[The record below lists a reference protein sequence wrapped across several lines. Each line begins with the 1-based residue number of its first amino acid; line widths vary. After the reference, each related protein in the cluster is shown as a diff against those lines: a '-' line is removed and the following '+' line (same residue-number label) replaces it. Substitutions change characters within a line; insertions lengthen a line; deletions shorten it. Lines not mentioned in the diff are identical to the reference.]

1 MALVLLLG
9 ELESTDSERPLVSEG
24 EASTEES
31 AEGTG
36 RSSSKLLT
44 GRIEAIR
51 RGWPFELWLGVK
63 LDDVGGGLVA

>member
-1 MALVLLLG
+1 MTLVLLLG

-36 RSSSKLLT
+36 RSSKLLT

-51 RGWPFELWLGVK
+51 RGWPLELWWGVK
-63 LDDVGGGLVA
+63 LDDVGGGLIA